1 MIRFRYQFELTSS
14 HKERSVDDMQF
25 AFSYFYFI
33 ISESQKRPLSEIFD
47 EFDTDESG

>member
-14 HKERSVDDMQF
+14 HKERSADDMLLSF
-25 AFSYFYFI
+25 FYFYFI
-33 ISESQKRPLSEIFD
+33 IGETQKRPLSEIFD

>member
-33 ISESQKRPLSEIFD
+33 VGESQKRPLSEIFD